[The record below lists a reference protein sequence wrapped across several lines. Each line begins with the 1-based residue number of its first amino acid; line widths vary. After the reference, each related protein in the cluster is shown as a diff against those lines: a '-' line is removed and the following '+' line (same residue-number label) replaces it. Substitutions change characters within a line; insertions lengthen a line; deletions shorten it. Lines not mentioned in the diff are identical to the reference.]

1 MKETNSLHNRWPR
14 WLVEVPTDDP
24 DLQRKGQFMLI
35 FSLSLAGLFAVG
47 MISSSISH
55 VLTTGS
61 LVDHLQSS
69 SFIVLGVSLAYAL
82 LTYGITRS
90 GRVMLAAWTSL
101 IGLEVLIA
109 VSLAWQGMATGMALV
124 QVLPVAAAAMLI
136 SPAASLGFGVVG
148 ALITGGIYAAH
159 QSGLISI
166 TPVRIWAEAE
176 TQYHV
181 ITMTILLILGVFSW
195 LISRTMQYA
204 TRQTHNTAKE
214 LQRYKDNLEQVVA
227 ERTRELTE
235 TRTRLAQRAI
245 YMQTAAEVGQVTAS
259 ILEMEPLLNQ
269 TAQLICERFELYHVG
284 IFLVDA
290 TGQWAEYR
298 AGSGE
303 AGHLIARQ
311 GLRLEVGGVSTVGWC
326 TANAEARV
334 TRVVRREPDR
344 IDHALLPDTRSEVAL
359 PLRSRGRVIGAIGV
373 YNNQPVTFD
382 QDTIVGLQILAD
394 QVAVTI
400 DNARLLQ
407 QAQAGLEAERR
418 AYGHISREAW
428 NRLLYEGI
436 EPGYRYANKQ
446 VTPIGDTWTA
456 EMKIALNEERNVV
469 KNVMTGKS
477 GPAFAVPIKIRD
489 QIIGVVDLRKDT
501 QGGEWTPD
509 EIALLEA
516 LTDQLGVALESA
528 RLYQDTQRR
537 AAREQLI
544 GEVTAHIRQTLDVET
559 VLKTAVSELYDVL
572 DLDEVVIRLNAPG
585 SRQAT
590 EQPAQPREEAR

>member
-1 MKETNSLHNRWPR
+1 MKERQSPKTWLH
-14 WLVEVPTDDP
+14 WLITVPADDP

-35 FSLSLAGLFAVG
+35 FSLSLTGLFAIG
-47 MISSSISH
+47 MI
-55 VLTTGS
+55 GS
-61 LVDHLQSS
+61 LISRMMAGWTLIDQLQSS
-69 SFIVLGVSLAYAL
+69 SFMILSVSLAYTL
-82 LTYGITRS
+82 VIYGITRS
-90 GRVMLAAWTSL
+90 GRVALAVWAGL
-101 IGLEVLIA
+101 IGLELLIA
-109 VSLAWQGMATGMALV
+109 VSLIWRGMATGMALV
-124 QVLPVAAAAMLI
+124 QVLPVTAAAVLI
-136 SPAASLGFGVVG
+136 GPAASLGFGIAS

-159 QSGLISI
+159 QSGLIPI
-166 TPVRIWAEAE
+166 TPAQDWATAEAQHH
-176 TQYHV
+176 T
-181 ITMTILLILGVFSW
+181 TTIALLVILGVLSW
-195 LISRTMQYA
+195 LVGRTMQSA
-204 TRQTHNTAKE
+204 TRETHDTAKE

-235 TRTRLAQRAI
+235 TRTKLAQRAI

-303 AGHLIARQ
+303 AGHLITRQ

-382 QDTIVGLQILAD
+382 QDTIAGLQILAD

-436 EPGYRYANKQ
+436 EPGYRYVNRQ
-446 VTPIGDTWTA
+446 VMPIGDTWTS

-469 KNVMTGKS
+469 KNVSTSGKIGS
-477 GPAFAVPIKIRD
+477 AFAVPIKIRD
-489 QIIGVVDLRKDT
+489 QIIGVIDVRKEV

-544 GEVTAHIRQTLDVET
+544 GEVTARIRQTLDTET
-559 VLKTAVSELYDVL
+559 VLKTAVSELHDAL
-572 DLDEVVIRLNAPG
+572 GLDEVAIRLNAPG
-585 SRQAT
+585 SRQAV
-590 EQPAQPREEAR
+590 EKPAQPEEAP